1 MSALQ
6 VRILIVDDH
15 QELAEN
21 LVEILTECFEGVELT
36 CLATRSRDEALA
48 AAQESAFDLA
58 LLDLHLPDGSGLALL
73 AELRKLQ
80 PFLQVVII
88 TGDATVESA
97 IGALQEGAFG
107 YVLKPFQVPQLI
119 ETVRKAI
126 ERAKLLSERDELRQ
140 QLVQSER
147 LNREVI
153 DRIPAFVIALDPA
166 GNIVV
171 WNQTLEQVTSYTR
184 DEMLGQPGAHLV
196 DHGGPRRLPLKGG
209 GHRSA
214 RWQRASVTHSL
225 GDPPVVYA
233 VGVDVTEESEM
244 QRRAMR
250 AERLAAVGTLAA
262 GLAHEVRNPLNSA
275 TLQLQL
281 LERRI
286 KKGKVD
292 ETALLHVVDVVKDEI
307 ERLNHLVSDFLAF
320 AKPQPVVLVPV
331 DLNELVVSVLRL
343 LQVEAE
349 EVGVV
354 LHSEL
359 FVSLGPVPLE
369 PARIRQVLVNLLRN
383 AIQAIGTVGGEVTV
397 RTRPARVDAC
407 VELEVEDTGPG
418 FPEDSPIFDAFYT
431 TKDKGTGLGLAIVHR
446 IVSEHDG
453 TINVRS
459 VPGKTV
465 FSIQLPQPASPS
477 VVLPA

>member
-1 MSALQ
+1 MTLQ
-6 VRILIVDDH
+6 KAQILIVDDH
-15 QELAEN
+15 RELAEN
-21 LVEILTECFEGVELT
+21 LLEILTDCFAEYELKSV
-36 CLATRSRDEALA
+36 ATRSRDEALA
-48 AAQESAFDLA
+48 AARASAFDLA
-58 LLDLHLPDGSGLALL
+58 LLDLHLPDGSGLTLL
-73 AELRKLQ
+73 SELRSIH

-88 TGDATVESA
+88 TGDATIESA

-119 ETVRKAI
+119 ATVRKAI
-126 ERAKLLSERDELRQ
+126 ERAKLLRERDELRQ

-153 DRIPAFVIALDPA
+153 DRIPAFVIALDSA
-166 GNIVV
+166 GKIVV
-171 WNQTLEQVTSYTR
+171 WNQTLEQVTGYTR
-184 DEMLGQPGAHLV
+184 LEMLGQPGAHLV

-214 RWQRASVTHSL
+214 RWQRASVTHAP
-225 GDPPVVYA
+225 GEPPVVYA

-292 ETALLHVVDVVKDEI
+292 AEAFTGIVEVVKDEI

-320 AKPQPVVLVPV
+320 AKPQPIVLIPV
-331 DLNELVVSVLRL
+331 DLNELVSSVLRL
-343 LQVEAE
+343 LQVEADE
-349 EVGVV
+349 AGVRLQAE
-354 LHSEL
+354 LHGA
-359 FVSLGPVPLE
+359 LGLVPLE
-369 PARIRQVLVNLLRN
+369 PARIRQVLVNLVRN
-383 AIQAIGTVGGEVTV
+383 SIQAMSPGTGTVTV
-397 RTRPARVDAC
+397 RTRPSKAEAC

-418 FPEDSPIFDAFYT
+418 FPEDSPVFDAFYT
-431 TKDKGTGLGLAIVHR
+431 TKAKGTGLGLAIVHR

-453 TINVRS
+453 TVSVTS

-465 FSIQLPQPASPS
+465 FTVGLPQPASP
-477 VVLPA
+477 